1 MRHNEGMSFIDN
13 LRKIG
18 EYALGIGEK
27 ETVSKPL
34 APQDSVI
41 SHGSAEVNKPFGGIN
56 NESKPA
62 IRDVPQIR
70 TTWLNI
76 GKNYKDTVDN
86 RKDFEDMLDQFSST
100 PDHVDRLNILRD
112 ARDKFGNNMLYNQ
125 YITIMGQDEEAYY
138 NQQAYIDDVA
148 NIGGRVKDALS
159 TVLTVS
165 NFGNHET

>member
-1 MRHNEGMSFIDN
+1 MSFIDN
-13 LRKIG
+13 LRKAI
-18 EYALGIGEK
+18 EYGLGIQEK
-27 ETVSKPL
+27 ETASRPL
-34 APQDSVI
+34 TPQNNAL
-41 SHGSAEVNKPFGGIN
+41 SHGAEAIVTKEVNPSIL
-56 NESKPA
+56 E
-62 IRDVPQIR
+62 VPQIR

-76 GKNYKDTVDN
+76 GENYKNTVDN